1 MTRAAA
7 RPRGTLHF
15 WQDGV
20 AFVGT
25 DVVNDPHR
33 HFTASLA
40 FTLSRP
46 FRARFDEERWRAMH
60 GMLVAPNARQQM
72 DARGCRVVIFQID
85 PESGAY
91 AQVGGLF
98 AQRGRVVELPASLV
112 ARLRAGAEAL
122 LARVDFQAAALWSFV
137 LGEVQGG
144 AQPPRCPCARAAQ
157 TRAAAPHG
165 RRDARRRRWP
175 FAEPL
180 RPRVQRAGRDVAA
193 PLCALAAAAARRVLP
208 RGGPEP
214 HRGELRRRL
223 RRLRAPLPNLPLHV
237 RASALRALPQPR
249 REGRGD
255 SPDRA
260 AVGTPRSRG
269 SGALGR
275 RRRGAGPAE
284 VVASRRVIVISQPFR
299 SSESPKP
306 GGSDAPETRG
316 CSVPQH
322 SIRKG
327 GSAWSHAGRM
337 GDEGPGCSRW

>member
-144 AQPPRCPCARAAQ
+144 AQPLRVDRRVARALELLKRELPRRTDVA
-157 TRAAAPHG
+157 TLAAAVGLSPSRFVHVFNAQVGTSLRRYVLWLRLRHVVFCLAAGLSLTEASHDAGFADSAHLCRTFRSMFGLPLSALFRSRGVQVVVTPPTEPPSGPHAPQD
-165 RRDARRRRWP
+165 RERWAVVAAERARRR
-175 FAEPL
+175 
-180 RPRVQRAGRDVAA
+180 
-193 PLCALAAAAARRVLP
+193 
-208 RGGPEP
+208 
-214 HRGELRRRL
+214 
-223 RRLRAPLPNLPLHV
+223 
-237 RASALRALPQPR
+237 
-249 REGRGD
+249 
-255 SPDRA
+255 SP
-260 AVGTPRSRG
+260 
-269 SGALGR
+269 
-275 RRRGAGPAE
+275 
-284 VVASRRVIVISQPFR
+284 
-299 SSESPKP
+299 
-306 GGSDAPETRG
+306 
-316 CSVPQH
+316 
-322 SIRKG
+322 
-327 GSAWSHAGRM
+327 SHAA
-337 GDEGPGCSRW
+337 